1 MLENGVKVCSVMFYR
16 LSMFYKTL
24 YKRTRQQARFFVTL
38 VSIIFFASTLFVS
51 VPAAAKCALKPTPA
65 ILPDAEEHQLLL
77 VTQNLWRLVDDHP
90 DTFSDR
96 PVESSYFQQR
106 LDAVAGYIGETLR
119 FPHLLAVQEVE
130 HAQLLDALTQ
140 RIRAAGGP
148 QYFVVMK
155 EGLDPSGID
164 VALLYR
170 APVVIE
176 SVSSPFHSLRYK
188 RSPLYSRP
196 PLVVSVAQ
204 PFSFKLVV
212 VHMRSGIN
220 LEDERKG
227 KNIQEKR
234 FRQASVLREWM
245 DAQQKNQ
252 EKVIVAGDFNSAF
265 GDAIY
270 EQPIAL
276 LQALPFMSAWDALP
290 EEERFSYI
298 YQCRPQAIDNI
309 LYGQDIAKMAARVAV
324 TRGNAG
330 YQYLLYKKK
339 APYFISDHDALGVY
353 LQYESLGQDKED
365 K

>member
-1 MLENGVKVCSVMFYR
+1 MAAHPDKKARR
-16 LSMFYKTL
+16 L
-24 YKRTRQQARFFVTL
+24 ARFFIGSL
-38 VSIIFFASTLFVS
+38 VWIIFSATLS
-51 VPAAAKCALKPTPA
+51 AALPAAAKCALKPTPMA
-65 ILPDAEEHQLLL
+65 LPDAEDHQILL

-96 PVESSYFQQR
+96 PAESDYFQLR
-106 LDAVAGYIGETLR
+106 LDAVARYIGETLR
-119 FPHLLAVQEVE
+119 YPHLLALQEVE
-130 HAQLLDALTQ
+130 HPRLLEMLVQ

-148 QYFVVMK
+148 QYSVAMK

-170 APVVIE
+170 TPVV
-176 SVSSPFHSLRYK
+176 VDAVTSPFHSRRYK

-204 PFSFKLVV
+204 PVSFQLVV

-220 LEDERKG
+220 LEDARKG

-234 FRQASVLREWM
+234 FRQASALREWM
-245 DAQQKNQ
+245 DEHQKNN
-252 EKVIVAGDFNSAF
+252 KNVIVAGDFNSAF

-270 EQPIAL
+270 QQPIAL
-276 LQALPFMSAWDALP
+276 LQTPPFVSAWDALP
-290 EEERFSYI
+290 EKERFSYI

-309 LYGQDIAKMAARVAV
+309 LYPPDIAEIVSQVAV

-330 YQYLLYKKK
+330 YQYYLYKKK
-339 APYFISDHDALGVY
+339 APYLISDHDALGVY
-353 LQYESLGQDKED
+353 LQYE
-365 K
+365 

>member
-1 MLENGVKVCSVMFYR
+1 MAATLDKEARR
-16 LSMFYKTL
+16 L
-24 YKRTRQQARFFVTL
+24 ARFFVALLTWIVFSATL
-38 VSIIFFASTLFVS
+38 LTA
-51 VPAAAKCALKPTPA
+51 VPAAAKCALKPTSA
-65 ILPDAEEHQLLL
+65 ALSDADDHHLLL

-90 DTFSDR
+90 DTFSDS
-96 PVESSYFQQR
+96 PVQSDYFHQR
-106 LDAVAGYIGETLR
+106 LDAVAHYIGETLR
-119 FPHLLAVQEVE
+119 YPHLLAVQEVE
-130 HAQLLDALTQ
+130 HPRLLEALVQ
-140 RIRAAGGP
+140 RIRASGGP
-148 QYFVVMK
+148 QYFVAMK

-170 APVVIE
+170 APVV
-176 SVSSPFHSLRYK
+176 VDAVTSPFHTRRYK

-204 PFSFKLVV
+204 PLSFQLVV
-212 VHMRSGIN
+212 VHLRSGIN
-220 LEDERKG
+220 LEDARKG

-245 DAQQKNQ
+245 VERQHNN
-252 EKVIVAGDFNSAF
+252 ENVIVAGDFNSSF
-265 GDAIY
+265 GDAVY

-276 LQALPFMSAWDALP
+276 LQTPPFVSAWDALP

-309 LYGQDIAKMAARVAV
+309 LYPQDIAEIVSRVSV

-330 YQYLLYKKK
+330 YQYYLYKKK

-353 LQYESLGQDKED
+353 LRYE
-365 K
+365 